1 MLGIMVIMISKL
13 KWFVLVVVVVGGF
26 VEILLV
32 IVVEVDLVWVGWIVV
47 FNGVLDV
54 FFGIGIWLGN

>member
-13 KWFVLVVVVVGGF
+13 KWFVLVVGVVGGF

-32 IVVEVDLVWVGWIVV
+32 IVVEVDLVWVGWM